1 MANTQIAIII
11 GASRGIGY
19 VSAYAL
25 AKAGRDV
32 VVAARTEKDLSHL
45 VNEVQALGRRAMA
58 VKVDVLNKKDIEH
71 AMRRTVD
78 TFGRV
83 DVLVYSSGVF
93 YPERTIVESTDEHFE
108 ETMAVNLRGAYWAV
122 RSVLT
127 QGKMLEEKSGRII
140 ILGSDA
146 SKMGSAG
153 SAVYTASKHALLGL
167 VRCVALEVGAA
178 SITINAVCPGFV
190 WTKMAQD
197 VATQFAGFYGV
208 KPKDSL
214 EFLKGFDPLKRI
226 STPEEVAD
234 LVVYLA
240 TTAGGGATTGQGF
253 NMATVAMS

>member
-71 AMRRTVD
+71 AMQRTVD

-108 ETMAVNLRGAYWAV
+108 ETIAVNLRGAYWAV

-153 SAVYTASKHALLGL
+153 SAVYTASKHALLRLG
-167 VRCVALEVGAA
+167 ALRGA
-178 SITINAVCPGFV
+178 
-190 WTKMAQD
+190 
-197 VATQFAGFYGV
+197 
-208 KPKDSL
+208 
-214 EFLKGFDPLKRI
+214 
-226 STPEEVAD
+226 
-234 LVVYLA
+234 
-240 TTAGGGATTGQGF
+240 
-253 NMATVAMS
+253 